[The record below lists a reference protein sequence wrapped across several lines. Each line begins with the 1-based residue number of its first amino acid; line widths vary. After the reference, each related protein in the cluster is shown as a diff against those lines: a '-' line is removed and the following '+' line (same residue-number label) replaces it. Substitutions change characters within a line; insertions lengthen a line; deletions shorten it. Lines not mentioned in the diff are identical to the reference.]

1 MRLSLLIPGG
11 LAATLLLAACG
22 GAAPTPTSPPTPTP
36 RPAPTAT
43 PRPTPTPTLAPLTFD
58 LEASEF
64 KFDRT
69 SLEVAVGQKVML
81 NLSNKGRFPHSLYF
95 HGYDAQNRLIAS
107 ALAAGASQSA
117 ELSFDKPGYYP
128 FYCPVPGHENAGMGG
143 MLRVA
148 GPSTG
153 AAALKV
159 RAPRADR
166 PITSRGATT
175 GVAVGVEVIGFELD
189 KANLGSSTNK
199 AGTGHWHVLLDGQYV
214 SATADLYAILQNV
227 AVGSHTV
234 KVELHNNDHS
244 PVSPAV
250 EGSVTFTVN
259 PPPTPTPGAAAPTPA
274 SGR

>member
-1 MRLSLLIPGG
+1 MRLSLLVPGG

-43 PRPTPTPTLAPLTFD
+43 PTLAPVTFN
-58 LEASEF
+58 LEASDF

-69 SLEVAVGQKVML
+69 SLEVAPSQKVTL
-81 NLSNKGRFPHSLYF
+81 SISNKSARFPHSVYF
-95 HGYDAQNRLIAS
+95 HGYDAQNKFIAS
-107 ALAAGASQSA
+107 ALAAGAGQTVN
-117 ELSFDKPGYYP
+117 LSFDKPGYYP
-128 FYCPVPGHENAGMGG
+128 FYCPVPGHENAGMVGA
-143 MLRVA
+143 LKVT

-166 PITSRGATT
+166 PITSRGDTT
-175 GVAVGVEVIGFELD
+175 GVTVVVEVTGFELD

-214 SATADLYAILQNV
+214 SATADLYATLQNV

-250 EGSVTFTVN
+250 EDSVTFTVN
-259 PPPTPTPGAAAPTPA
+259 PPPTPTPGAAAPTPV
-274 SGR
+274 R